1 MKRIL
6 ALAALA
12 VLTIH
17 SFAQDAKRIKPRIT
31 DVTVFLSGAQIT
43 QKGEVNLKAGENK
56 IIVTDIT
63 SAIDP
68 NSIQLQ
74 GNPDYTILSVRN
86 QTNYLQEGL
95 LSPEAQSLTDSLDEV
110 RATQEEQQVMRNV
123 YNEEINFM
131 RSNQNIK
138 GQDDPLL
145 PEDLAEM
152 SAYYRTR
159 MKELQY
165 KMLELQQADRLLN
178 AKALRLQQ
186 RLSQLNARR
195 ETNPSEIAITLN
207 AVRDGKSTIQI
218 SYFVNNAGW
227 TPVYDLRAEDI
238 NSKIEFAY
246 RAQVHQSTGTDWEK
260 VKLTIS
266 TGNPVIGGEAPILD
280 PWYLSIYQP
289 VLQYVTV
296 EDKSEA
302 ANYAYE
308 MAAPQATWDSNTSVG
323 FASGAEGATYQLSS
337 AVNTYNWAPTISSGV
352 NATFTIDVNY
362 DIPSDGQMYDV
373 VMQKQQFTAR
383 YGYVTVPKLSSDVF
397 LRAQVTD
404 WAQYALL
411 PGESNVYFK
420 GTFVGKGFI
429 DPALANDTLNL
440 SLGRDNAISV
450 KRDQV
455 KDFCKS
461 SLFGG
466 KKNTSK
472 VYDISVTN
480 NKKVGID
487 IEVLDQVPV
496 SQDGEI
502 SVDIES
508 VDGGALDMAS
518 GKVSWKTNI
527 APGGNFKKQ
536 LKFNVSYPKNKLI
549 NNL

>member
-6 ALAALA
+6 AFAALA
-12 VLTIH
+12 AVSFH

-68 NSIQLQ
+68 NSIQLL

-95 LSPEAQSLTDSLDEV
+95 LSPEAQLLTDSLDDV
-110 RATQEEQQVMRNV
+110 RAKQEEQQVMRNV
-123 YNEEINFM
+123 YTEEINFL

-138 GQDDPLL
+138 GQDTPLL

-152 SAYYRTR
+152 SVYYRTR

-165 KMLELQQADRLLN
+165 KLLEIQQSDRQLN
-178 AKALRLQQ
+178 AKASRLQQ
-186 RLSQLNARR
+186 RLSQLNSRR

-207 AVRDGKSTIQI
+207 ALRDGKSNLQI

-266 TGNPVIGGEAPILD
+266 TGNPVIGGEAPLLD

-289 VLQYVTV
+289 VVQYVTV
-296 EDKSEA
+296 ENKSED
-302 ANYAYE
+302 ANYAYD
-308 MAAPQATWDSNTSVG
+308 MGTPQATWDSNTSLG
-323 FASGAEGATYQLSS
+323 FASGGGSGASTQAL
-337 AVNTYNWAPTISSGV
+337 TYNWTPTISSGV

-373 VMQKQQFTAR
+373 VMQKQQFNAR

-472 VYDISVTN
+472 VYDITVTN
-480 NKKVGID
+480 NKKAAID
-487 IEVLDQVPV
+487 IEVLDQIPV

-502 SVDIES
+502 TVDIES

-536 LKFNVSYPKNKLI
+536 LKFNVSYPKNKFV

>member
-1 MKRIL
+1 MKRFI
-6 ALAALA
+6 AIAALA
-12 VLTIH
+12 TLALQTL
-17 SFAQDAKRIKPRIT
+17 AQDAKRIKPRIT

-43 QKGEVNLKAGENK
+43 QKGEVSLKAGENK

-74 GNPDYTILSVRN
+74 GNTDYTILSVRN

-95 LSPEAQSLTDSLDEV
+95 LSPEAQALTDSLDDV
-110 RATQEEQQVMRNV
+110 RAKQEEQQVLRNV
-123 YNEEINFM
+123 YSEEISFL

-152 SAYYRTR
+152 SAYYRNR

-165 KMLELQQADRLLN
+165 KLLELQQTDRQLGARAN
-178 AKALRLQQ
+178 RLQQ

-207 AVRDGKSTIQI
+207 AVRDGKSNIQI

-238 NSKIEFAY
+238 NSKIEFSY

-266 TGNPVIGGEAPILD
+266 TGNPVIGGEAPTLD
-280 PWYLSIYQP
+280 PWYLSVYQP
-289 VLQYVTV
+289 IVQYTV
-296 EDKSEA
+296 SDKNGEA
-302 ANYAYE
+302 DYDSPQVAEKAAWGEGAGNAN
-308 MAAPQATWDSNTSVG
+308 G
-323 FASGAEGATYQLSS
+323 FFASGTYSLNTD
-337 AVNTYNWAPTISSGV
+337 ALTYNWSPTISSGV

-440 SLGRDNAISV
+440 SLGRDNAITV

-455 KDFCKS
+455 KDYCKS

-502 SVDIES
+502 SVDVES
-508 VDGGALDMAS
+508 VDGGSFDAAS